1 MTVRT
6 TTFDAAEYLDSPEAV
21 AEFLA
26 DAFDSGH
33 AGVISSAL
41 SAVARARGVTELDR
55 EAGVSRQSLFDSLG
69 EDGHPAF
76 ITVLKVLA
84 AVGVTLK
91 PMANA

>member
-55 EAGVSRQSLFDSLG
+55 EAGCPANRSSTHWARTAIRPSSRC
-69 EDGHPAF
+69 
-76 ITVLKVLA
+76 
-84 AVGVTLK
+84 
-91 PMANA
+91 